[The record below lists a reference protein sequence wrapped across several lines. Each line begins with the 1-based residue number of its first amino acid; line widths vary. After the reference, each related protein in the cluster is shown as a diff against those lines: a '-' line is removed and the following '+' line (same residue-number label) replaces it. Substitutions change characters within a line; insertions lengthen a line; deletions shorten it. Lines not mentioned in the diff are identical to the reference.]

1 MDGAP
6 TAQIALAADPVHAPC
21 RQRNTGLW
29 GTELELATRRS
40 TCDTHVQRHCAPSLS
55 SDARTQHGH
64 IMGPMQPKLNVPVL
78 IVHANM
84 HANVLGSTIVF
95 KIK

>member
-55 SDARTQHGH
+55 DARTHGH

-78 IVHANM
+78 VVHANM
-84 HANVLGSTIVF
+84 HANVLGGTIVF